1 MLECLSSFA
10 SGAQLLAAAVSM
22 PEISGPWYA
31 SADAWAALFTLTL
44 LEIVL
49 GIDNIVFISILVDR
63 LPLDQRKKARIV
75 GLGLAMVMRLLL
87 LFTLTWIM
95 GLIQPLFSIP
105 IHPAIQEPLF
115 GKPGQSETATA
126 LAAGSGMLG
135 ISLKDLILLGGGFFL
150 IWKSTKE
157 IHHKLEGH
165 DEESH
170 GAKAVAS
177 MGAVLVQIA
186 MIDIIFSL
194 DSVITAVGMAKD
206 ITVMALAVIISVG
219 VMMVS
224 SGAISDFV
232 SRHPSVKMLAL
243 SFLILIGT
251 ALMAEGLHFHIP
263 KGYIYFAMA
272 FSLGVEMLNLR
283 IRSKAAPAV

>member
-1 MLECLSSFA
+1 MLEWISSLGGV
-10 SGAQLLAAAVSM
+10 GAQFLAAAVSM
-22 PEISGPWYA
+22 PEITGPWY
-31 SADAWAALFTLTL
+31 SSPDAWAALLTLTL

-63 LPLDQRKKARIV
+63 LPVELRKKARFV

-95 GLIQPLFSIP
+95 GLIHPIFHIPVHPLLWEMIP
-105 IHPAIQEPLF
+105 SA
-115 GKPGQSETATA
+115 KETS
-126 LAAGSGMLG
+126 GSLG
-135 ISLKDLILLGGGFFL
+135 ISVKDLILLGGGFFL

-157 IHHKLEGH
+157 IHHKLEGY
-165 DEESH
+165 EESH
-170 GAKAVAS
+170 AAKAVAS
-177 MGAVLVQIA
+177 FGAVLVQIA

-194 DSVITAVGMAKD
+194 DSVITAVGMANN
-206 ITVMALAVIISVG
+206 ITVMSLAVIISVG

-232 SRHPSVKMLAL
+232 SKHPSVKMLAL

-263 KGYIYFAMA
+263 KGYIYFSMA
-272 FSLGVEMLNLR
+272 FSLGVELLNLKL
-283 IRSKAAPAV
+283 RSKSAPLAEKIVD

>member
-1 MLECLSSFA
+1 MILASILDFSWFA
-10 SGAQLLAAAVSM
+10 D
-22 PEISGPWYA
+22 PN
-31 SADAWAALFTLTL
+31 AWAALFTLTL

-63 LPLDQRKKARIV
+63 LPESMRKQARLI

-87 LFTLTWIM
+87 LFTLKWIM
-95 GLIQPLFSIP
+95 GLVDPVLNIP
-105 IHPAIQEPLF
+105 IHPALHDAMYSDEVVKKLQ
-115 GKPGQSETATA
+115 
-126 LAAGSGMLG
+126 AAGGYLG
-135 ISLKDLILLGGGFFL
+135 ISVKDLILLGGGFFL

-165 DEESH
+165 EEEGH
-170 GAKAVAS
+170 KAKAVAS
-177 MGAVLVQIA
+177 FGAVLVQIA

-194 DSVITAVGMAKD
+194 DSVITAVGMAKNLS
-206 ITVMALAVIISVG
+206 VMATAVIISVG

-224 SGAISDFV
+224 SGAISAYV
-232 SRHPSVKMLAL
+232 SKHPSVKMLAL

-272 FSLGVEMLNLR
+272 FSLGVEMLNLKL
-283 IRSKAAPAV
+283 RSKGTVAQQIVEQ